1 MRKIKKLEQ
10 LERDFIMKIKLF
22 NMQELQFGLS
32 GIAGNLLVNLPYGK
46 HAYYGREAATRNVS
60 AVTGACLFSRREVYK
75 EVRIYG

>member
-1 MRKIKKLEQ
+1 
-10 LERDFIMKIKLF
+10 MKIKLF

-60 AVTGACLFSRREVYK
+60 KSTDLWMNK
-75 EVRIYG
+75 ILKLLLMM